1 MTCQV
6 ERNCVGSA
14 VTEWL
19 SNVLQ
24 TSITHALVSKRH
36 EIKVSI
42 EMVAFVFCMLAI
54 SLPTVALCG
63 KTTCTASTV
72 NKGESGNVTCHF
84 SENLNHTRDTIVVH
98 KLGDNNTEIEA
109 QDNSS
114 SQTIAIGLGSLVGI
128 LILIVIVMGLL
139 FGKRIRTRFTQTRPN
154 HRTSHILLIDQTRK
168 GESLDDPARKDQS
181 MDTVRTLREKPCH
194 VLILG
199 PSGSGKSATCNTILG
214 DDLFQI
220 GDEFATTTQTANVN
234 KARDGLLEVMDT
246 PDISCN
252 MTEEQQRVELS
263 AWKQFT
269 SNAPHIIV
277 LVVRCGKAY
286 TQQEYRYYQKI
297 KQFWEDSSLFCQR
310 LVVAFT
316 FGDQLKSDIEEVLKN
331 TSSQELREVLED
343 AKNRYVVFSN
353 EGSPLEQEKAVTKL
367 LRFAHNQGDGED
379 GAVDPDKRKDVQN
392 SCDVEYSLLLMGKT
406 ANDRCVVGNT
416 LLGIDDFR
424 IVDIPD
430 ITDSRFT
437 RAKQQK
443 HMLKWKQLA
452 APGPDAILLTVKCDA
467 DYTAEDYDI
476 YQQMQQLWGDPYA
489 FCNLLVLAFV
499 VGDQE
504 GFDMEN
510 ILGSSMSS
518 ELKSV
523 LEDAGGRSVVF
534 KKQSSADEKV
544 QTVENLTE
552 IVQKL
557 RRNYHPLINPP
568 DIIHGQASGN

>member
-1 MTCQV
+1 MSRHLSHPPLAPPTAIFPAHFFSS
-6 ERNCVGSA
+6 RHRSA
-14 VTEWL
+14 EAGM
-19 SNVLQ
+19 
-24 TSITHALVSKRH
+24 SIG
-36 EIKVSI
+36 
-42 EMVAFVFCMLAI
+42 MVAFVFCMLAI

-98 KLGDNNTEIEA
+98 KLDDDTEIEA

-114 SQTIAIGLGSLVGI
+114 SQTIAIVLGSLVGI
-128 LILIVIVMGLL
+128 LILIVIVMGL
-139 FGKRIRTRFTQTRPN
+139 FVFRKRIRTRFTQTRPN

-168 GESLDDPARKDQS
+168 GESLDVPEQKDQS
-181 MDTVRTLREKPCH
+181 TDTVRTLREKPCH

-297 KQFWEDSSLFCQR
+297 KQFWEDSSSLCQR

-316 FGDQLKSDIEEVLKN
+316 FGDQLKSDIAEVLKN
-331 TSSQELREVLED
+331 KSSQELREVLED

-379 GAVDPDKRKDVQN
+379 GAVDPDKRKDVQKSN
-392 SCDVEYSLLLMGKT
+392 DAEYSLLLMGKT

-430 ITDSRFT
+430 VTANRFT
-437 RAKQQK
+437 IAKQQT
-443 HMLKWKQLA
+443 HMLKWQQLA

-467 DYTAEDYDI
+467 EYTAEDYDI
-476 YQQMQQLWGDPYA
+476 YQQMKQLWGDPYA

-557 RRNYHPLINPP
+557 RRKSHPLFDPP